1 MIKNYGR
8 EWMNFNKKELEII
21 SSCLY
26 YRLQIT
32 PLCFEKKYYDTEE
45 QKKYEKDISKLYF
58 KIDRNKG
65 EKCKLKK
72 N

>member
-8 EWMNFNKKELEII
+8 EKMNFNKKELEII

-32 PLCFEKKYYDTEE
+32 PLCFEKKYYDTEK
-45 QKKYEKDISKLYF
+45 QKKYEKDISKLHL
-58 KIDRNKG
+58 KIERNK
-65 EKCKLKK
+65 E
-72 N
+72 NE